1 MTTTA
6 EGCSSVKGTKVR
18 IKYPSQ
24 TCRDCGHA
32 SWVWSAK
39 LYPEGKKR
47 IVVQEPGYCRA
58 TSESDPRAGSGAG
71 RLNLDARAPF
81 SDCIAWIADTRHQRA
96 GPP

>member
-1 MTTTA
+1 M
-6 EGCSSVKGTKVR
+6 
-18 IKYPSQ
+18 KYSSQ

-58 TSESDPRAGSGAG
+58 TSESNPRAGPEGA
-71 RLNLDARAPF
+71 RVSLDARAPF
-81 SDCIAWIADTRHQRA
+81 CDCAAWIADA
-96 GPP
+96 GRQSRGLGGAKRSE